1 MSDLWRRLLLPTI
14 GVLCLAALPAAA
26 QDEWEERF
34 YNPQPRGDDL
44 LLPMPCGG
52 YMAFREVRTPA
63 PSGPLGD
70 TRVVL
75 GQSDEDTGYSEYIR
89 YENIVGSLSAAP
101 LGIPVR
107 FFYIGKYEV
116 TQDQYDAIM
125 SGTCPD
131 PQMQGL
137 LPASGI
143 SWFDAVAFSR
153 AYTEW
158 LYENEDYALPQEGDR
173 RAFLRL
179 PTEVE
184 WEYAARGGEV
194 VDDLA
199 FRQRLFPIDGDV
211 TQYIWFQGPRSA
223 NGQLQLIGRLEAN
236 PLGLHDIIGN
246 AEEFVLE
253 PYSLN
258 RIGRRH
264 GQVGGFVTRGG
275 SFRTPEGRLRS
286 SMRTEYSYFDE
297 TVAQAT
303 ALDTFGFRLVISAPI
318 IISLERTEELR
329 VAWREARDLRIDTET
344 FNPIDALDRLAEQT
358 SDLELRR
365 NLELISETFA
375 SEVSVRNDVE
385 ARALRSAI
393 SSGAVLAR
401 MLRLDYA
408 IIAGV
413 ETAFN
418 YERNRDPDSERT
430 QQLAARLQSLRG
442 RFDNTLRAYIGIVTQ
457 VADDYSADRH
467 RNELA
472 VQVDSFRQRGLESLV
487 EFAELFT
494 EQALAYQVDQDLDAD
509 GLLERIIE

>member
-1 MSDLWRRLLLPTI
+1 M
-14 GVLCLAALPAAA
+14 
-26 QDEWEERF
+26 
-34 YNPQPRGDDL
+34 
-44 LLPMPCGG
+44 
-52 YMAFREVRTPA
+52 
-63 PSGPLGD
+63 
-70 TRVVL
+70 
-75 GQSDEDTGYSEYIR
+75 
-89 YENIVGSLSAAP
+89 
-101 LGIPVR
+101 
-107 FFYIGKYEV
+107 
-116 TQDQYDAIM
+116 
-125 SGTCPD
+125 
-131 PQMQGL
+131 
-137 LPASGI
+137 
-143 SWFDAVAFSR
+143 
-153 AYTEW
+153 
-158 LYENEDYALPQEGDR
+158 
-173 RAFLRL
+173 
-179 PTEVE
+179 
-184 WEYAARGGEV
+184 
-194 VDDLA
+194 
-199 FRQRLFPIDGDV
+199 
-211 TQYIWFQGPRSA
+211 
-223 NGQLQLIGRLEAN
+223 
-236 PLGLHDIIGN
+236 
-246 AEEFVLE
+246 
-253 PYSLN
+253 
-258 RIGRRH
+258 
-264 GQVGGFVTRGG
+264 
-275 SFRTPEGRLRS
+275 
-286 SMRTEYSYFDE
+286 
-297 TVAQAT
+297 
-303 ALDTFGFRLVISAPI
+303 ISAPI
-318 IISLERTEELR
+318 IISLERTEQLR

-442 RFDNTLRAYIGIVTQ
+442 RFDNTLRAYIGVVTQ